1 VATITYF
8 ENGKALSKKKDRKRW
23 RHATS
28 VRAQIRMAEFKS
40 TAKHFPVITTPK
52 AAFADAQTWADAME
66 KELQAQA
73 VRGGARHD
81 VTQLT
86 IGELIRQH
94 LADPETNKLKSYGD
108 VERLLAW
115 WKNSYAADKVLDF
128 GVLTLRSARDKKLHT
143 VHGPATTN
151 RYLSAMRAC
160 WNWGRAAG
168 LVPLERSWPSRL
180 MLTEPRGRTRFL
192 SDDELTALLEA
203 AESDVVVR
211 AAIMLSLSSGLR
223 QGELLRL
230 KWSDLDLSDDKAR
243 VTVHESKNNE
253 KRAVHVTAEAVAALK
268 QLRKLPVVS
277 PVHVFINASGKPL
290 KKSLLEGRWYKI
302 RTAAK
307 LADFH
312 WHDLRHTCASILLQN
327 GSTLPMVGSVL
338 GHKSPGMTMRYSHLV
353 AGAPVTGHDK
363 LDEKLR
369 GK

>member
-1 VATITYF
+1 
-8 ENGKALSKKKDRKRW
+8 
-23 RHATS
+23 
-28 VRAQIRMAEFKS
+28 
-40 TAKHFPVITTPK
+40 
-52 AAFADAQTWADAME
+52 
-66 KELQAQA
+66 
-73 VRGGARHD
+73 
-81 VTQLT
+81 
-86 IGELIRQH
+86 
-94 LADPETNKLKSYGD
+94 
-108 VERLLAW
+108 
-115 WKNSYAADKVLDF
+115 
-128 GVLTLRSARDKKLHT
+128 
-143 VHGPATTN
+143 
-151 RYLSAMRAC
+151 
-160 WNWGRAAG
+160 
-168 LVPLERSWPSRL
+168 
-180 MLTEPRGRTRFL
+180 
-192 SDDELTALLEA
+192 
-203 AESDVVVR
+203 
-211 AAIMLSLSSGLR
+211 
-223 QGELLRL
+223 
-230 KWSDLDLSDDKAR
+230 
-243 VTVHESKNNE
+243 VHESKNNE